1 MSKLPDE
8 ETKKGVDTSQEEIKD
23 IVSEEKI
30 AKLEDNEREQSKK
43 NKKLKNKVSN
53 RNVLIMILIIIII
66 ILLLKSCSAD
76 GGSSQTTKPELENAE
91 YVLPDEVPDVEHVEG
106 TTAIPVISDFT
117 VKKSYPYATL
127 FNPESNSGYSYL
139 AYKFTN
145 SDTGEVIYESK
156 LVEPGKKFS
165 VAFGD
170 MLEVGTY
177 NVSVDIYS
185 FDYTDPSI
193 EKNGGHSDIVVTI
206 TE

>member
-8 ETKKGVDTSQEEIKD
+8 ETKQEVDTSQEEIKD
-23 IVSEEKI
+23 IIAEEKI

-53 RNVLIMILIIIII
+53 RNVLILILIIIII
-66 ILLLKSCSAD
+66 ILLLRSCSAD
-76 GGSSQTTKPELENAE
+76 GSSSPATKPDLENAE
-91 YVLPDEVPDVEHVEG
+91 YVMPDEVPDIEHVEG

-127 FNPESNSGYSYL
+127 FNPESNLGYSYL
-139 AYKFTN
+139 SYKFTN

-177 NVSVDIYS
+177 NVSVDIRS
-185 FDYTDPSI
+185 FDYTDSSI

>member
-8 ETKKGVDTSQEEIKD
+8 DEIKD
-23 IVSEEKI
+23 IVAEEKI

-43 NKKLKNKVSN
+43 NKKLKNKIIN
-53 RNVLIMILIIIII
+53 RNILILILIIII
-66 ILLLKSCSAD
+66 ILLLLRSCSAD
-76 GGSSQTTKPELENAE
+76 SSSSPTTKPDLENAE
-91 YVLPDEVPDVEHVEG
+91 YVQPDEVPDTEHVEG

-117 VKKSYPYATL
+117 ISKKYPYATL
-127 FNPESNSGYSYL
+127 FNPESNEGFSYL
-139 AYKFTN
+139 QYRFTN

-156 LVEPGKKFS
+156 LVQPGKKFS

-185 FDYTDPSI
+185 FDYNNPSI
-193 EKNGGHSDIVVTI
+193 QKNGGHSEIVVTV
-206 TE
+206 TK